1 MRKIHNVKFIGEM
14 RELSAEL
21 VPINAGNLR
30 DLISGVRVLFPASDK
45 YFSPSRQMCIG
56 VVIGEQVKWLTR
68 DEALLQIPEC
78 DYLIVGVDYDGSAGV
93 DIAAI
98 IIAYVI
104 QWTIGRIVT
113 LYFTDK
119 PQTKDEQQDKDSYL
133 LNGPN
138 NSTRAGEAVP
148 LVFGRFRCGSV
159 VISQALSS
167 ERMGTSLR
175 DEWSFTGTGTFT
187 GNFLTNDANNV
198 SLTITSIDVQQYYNG
213 PKTTHSVPFSNLA
226 LSSNRTLSV
235 NADGSWSLTQTGVV
249 DISNLIITYYCSGTT
264 TAGTY
269 TSQSTA
275 VINIG
280 PTPDYSYQG

>member
-1 MRKIHNVKFIGEM
+1 MRKIHKVKFIGEM
-14 RELSAEL
+14 RELSDEL
-21 VPINAGNLR
+21 VPINAGDLR
-30 DLISGVRVLFPASDK
+30 DLISGVKVLFPASAK
-45 YFSPSRQMCIG
+45 YFLPHRQMCIG
-56 VVIGEQVKWLTR
+56 VVNGEDVKWLTR
-68 DEALLQIPEC
+68 DEALLQIPDCE
-78 DYLIVGVDYDGSAGV
+78 YLIVGVDYDGSAGV
-93 DIAAI
+93 DLMAI
-98 IIAYVI
+98 VIAYVI

-113 LYFTDK
+113 LFFTDK
-119 PQTKDEQQDKDSYL
+119 PGTKEEQQDKDSYL

-159 VISQALSS
+159 VISQALTS

-198 SLTITSIDVQQYYNG
+198 SLTITSIDLQQQYKG
-213 PKTTHSVPFSNLA
+213 AKTTHTVPFTNLA

-235 NADGSWSLTQTGVV
+235 AADGSWSLTRTVAA
-249 DISNLIITYYCSGTT
+249 DDSALYITYYCSGNTSS
-264 TAGTY
+264 GTY

-275 VINIG
+275 VINNA

>member
-1 MRKIHNVKFIGEM
+1 MRKIIKVKFIGEM
-14 RELSAEL
+14 RELSDEL
-21 VPINAGNLR
+21 VPINAGDLR
-30 DLISGVRVLFPASDK
+30 DLISGVRVLFPASAK
-45 YFSPSRQMCIG
+45 YFLPHRQMCIG
-56 VVIGEQVKWLTR
+56 VVNGEDVKWLTR
-68 DEALLQIPEC
+68 DEALLQIPDCE
-78 DYLIVGVDYDGSAGV
+78 YLIVGVDYDGSAGV
-93 DIAAI
+93 DLMAI
-98 IIAYVI
+98 VIAYVI

-119 PQTKDEQQDKDSYL
+119 PKTKEEQQDKDSYL

-159 VISQALSS
+159 VISQALTS

-198 SLTITSIDVQQYYNG
+198 SLTITSIDLQQQFNG
-213 PKTTHSVPFSNLA
+213 PKTTHAVPFTNLA
-226 LSSNRTLSV
+226 LTSNRTLSV
-235 NADGSWSLTQTGVV
+235 AADGSWSLTRTVAAA
-249 DISNLIITYYCSGTT
+249 DSALYITYYCSGNTSS
-264 TAGTY
+264 GTY

-275 VINIG
+275 VINNA
-280 PTPDYSYQG
+280 PTPDYTYQG